1 MCFFFSNLP
10 PDVSNFWM
18 GEKSH
23 PVEMLGSVAMQK
35 KMAGTKLWDA
45 NEHYYIEVFIICKSP
60 GHHDCIPGGTHPNN
74 SDCFRIKVLSLQ
86 IASIAP
92 AIEKFNHTNVV
103 QTFPLTLIK
112 KFDVQGVPIFK
123 KKSNKF
129 QPIHLQIHLPPGFS
143 RGSAFQIPTDPRIHV
158 AFCSPKD
165 LSASVKDEKAP
176 LSPTR
181 RTKRQV

>member
-1 MCFFFSNLP
+1 
-10 PDVSNFWM
+10 M

-23 PVEMLGSVAMQK
+23 PVEMLAARLSCNAK

-45 NEHYYIEVFIICKSP
+45 NEFYISPMVPSEHYYIEVFIICKSP

-92 AIEKFNHTNVV
+92 AIEKFNHTKNVV

-112 KFDVQGVPIFK
+112 KFDVQGVPI
-123 KKSNKF
+123 
-129 QPIHLQIHLPPGFS
+129 
-143 RGSAFQIPTDPRIHV
+143 
-158 AFCSPKD
+158 
-165 LSASVKDEKAP
+165 
-176 LSPTR
+176 
-181 RTKRQV
+181 